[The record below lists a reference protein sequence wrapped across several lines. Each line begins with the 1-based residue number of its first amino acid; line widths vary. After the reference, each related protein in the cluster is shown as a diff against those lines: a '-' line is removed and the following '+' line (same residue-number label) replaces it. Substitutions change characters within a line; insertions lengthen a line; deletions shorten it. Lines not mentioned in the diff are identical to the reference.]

1 MNRVGRQLKH
11 LFEKLNDSVPDPR
24 KPGETWGD
32 YYDARDAAE
41 GQASFPE
48 IKESTDSSKWKC
60 TDPGCG
66 CQLLR

>member
-1 MNRVGRQLKH
+1 MNRVGVQLKH
-11 LFEKLNDSVPDPR
+11 VFEKLAGEKPPIPD
-24 KPGETWGD
+24 GHQSWGD

-60 TDPGCG
+60 TAPGCG
-66 CQLLR
+66 CQLLQ